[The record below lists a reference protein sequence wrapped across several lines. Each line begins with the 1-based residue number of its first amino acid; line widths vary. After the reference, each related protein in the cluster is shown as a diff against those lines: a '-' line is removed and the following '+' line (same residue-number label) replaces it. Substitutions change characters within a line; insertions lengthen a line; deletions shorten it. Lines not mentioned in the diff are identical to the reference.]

1 MEVTTEIPPARMF
14 NAFVSE
20 DELHIPNFYV
30 SEPILAIQ
38 NVEFIEGD
46 GGPGSIKKI
55 TFKEGSQVKYVKQ
68 KIEAID
74 EKNLSVNYSII
85 EGEALMNNLEKISY
99 DIKFIAGSDG
109 GSICNISSSKHYTF
123 GDIYI
128 REEDIKAEKERALG
142 LIKAVEAYLIA
153 NREASKIKLDLVFIW
168 LVWSGLSFCS
178 NKRMVCSF

>member
-1 MEVTTEIPPARMF
+1 MEVTTEFPPALMF

-20 DELHIPNFYV
+20 DKFHIHNFDV
-30 SEPILAIQ
+30 SEIILSIQ

-46 GGPGSIKKI
+46 GGAGSIKKI
-55 TFKEGSQVKYVKQ
+55 TFKEGSEVKYVKQ

-74 EKNLSVNYSII
+74 EENFSVNYIII

-99 DIKFIAGSDG
+99 DIKFIAASDG

-128 REEDIKAEKERALG
+128 KEEDIKAEKKRALG
-142 LIKAVEAYLIA
+142 LIKALEAYLMA
-153 NREASKIKLDLVFIW
+153 NRKAPKIKLD
-168 LVWSGLSFCS
+168 
-178 NKRMVCSF
+178 